1 MLAFSLGPL
10 ALPAAPVLLGASAW
24 AASALATRLA
34 RLAHPGQA
42 DDLGQPAGRAIFHAV
57 GAGLVAARLAYV
69 LLHASAYAAT
79 PWAAM
84 DIRDGGWHL
93 PSGVVAGLAW
103 LLWRGLRWPHLRL
116 ALVSASLVGLGLWA
130 TGRATLGLHSDAAM
144 PDTSLQPL
152 AGGAALNLAQAAHG
166 RPVVVNLWASWC
178 GPCREEM
185 PTLATAQ
192 QTLPGVGLVFVNEG
206 ESAAV
211 VQAYLREQGLAL
223 HEVLLDA
230 PSALGSAVGS
240 PGLPTTLFYDAQ
252 GTLVDSHFG
261 VLNAAALQSRLQALR
276 AAP

>member
-1 MLAFSLGPL
+1 MLAISLGPL
-10 ALPAAPVLLGASAW
+10 ALPVAPVLLGASTW
-24 AASALATRLA
+24 AASALAARLA
-34 RLAHPGQA
+34 RLAHPSEA
-42 DDLGQPAGRAIFHAV
+42 EDVGQPAGRAIFHAV
-57 GAGLVAARLAYV
+57 GAGLVAARLAYG

-79 PWAAM
+79 PWAVM

-103 LLWRGLRWPHLRL
+103 LLWRGLRWPRLRL

-130 TGRATLGLHSDAAM
+130 TGWATLGLHSDAAM
-144 PDTSLQPL
+144 PDTGLQPL
-152 AGGAALNLAQAAHG
+152 AGGAALSLAQAAHG

-185 PTLATAQ
+185 PTLAAAQ
-192 QTLPGVGLVFVNEG
+192 RALPGVGLVFVNEG

-230 PSALGSAVGS
+230 PSALGPAVGS
-240 PGLPTTLFYDAQ
+240 PGLPTTLFYNAQ
-252 GTLVDSHFG
+252 GRLVDSHFG